1 MTDIGRRIES
11 AKRSAVIY
19 RNYRRARERAL
30 TRLSNAYPE
39 TYKELLEQEKISD
52 EQLGKKWLDIDGST
66 SAIDSVYT
74 NTTGAYTGG
83 EEGEQTSTGPDQGND
98 GGKA

>member
-1 MTDIGRRIES
+1 MTDTDRRIAT
-11 AKRSAVIY
+11 AKRLATGY
-19 RNYRRARERAL
+19 RNYRRARDRAL
-30 TRLSNAYPE
+30 ARLSNHYPE

-66 SAIDSVYT
+66 ELVDGIYTDSTSADPRGSEEA
-74 NTTGAYTGG
+74 NSG
-83 EEGEQTSTGPDQGND
+83 EDEGNN